1 MSPRSSRL
9 SRVPLLLLVLALA
22 AVLAFAACKDDEKK
36 AGTTPSTGQTPAA
49 GEIDISNVPELADG
63 KMTIGSDIAY
73 APLEFYQTGTETPDG
88 LDVDLAKAI
97 AEALGVDV
105 EFINSGFDGIIEAL
119 NTDEFD
125 AVMSAMTIDADR
137 SKQVDFV
144 PYLNVGEGIVVPT
157 GNPNSIAGLDDL
169 CGLTVAVQLGTVQEK
184 GLKALN
190 DETCGDNDVKIVT
203 FDTNPLAVEDVT
215 TGGADANY
223 SDFPVAF
230 LDAQQSEGRLEV
242 VEPAPNPQPYG
253 IAVRKGSTELKGV
266 LTEALQAVKD
276 SGKYDEVLAA
286 WDLESTALP

>member
-1 MSPRSSRL
+1 MSPRSL
-9 SRVPLLLLVLALA
+9 SRTSLILLVLALA
-22 AVLAFAACKDDEKK
+22 AVLAFAACKDDKK
-36 AGTTPSTGQTPAA
+36 EAGKTPSASPTSAA
-49 GEIDISNVPELADG
+49 IDISGVPELADG
-63 KMTIGSDIAY
+63 KLLIGSDIAY

-97 AEALGVDV
+97 AEALGVQV
-105 EFINSGFDGIIEAL
+105 EFVNSGFDGLNEAL

-266 LTEALQAVKD
+266 LTEALQAIKD

>member
-1 MSPRSSRL
+1 MSPRSL
-9 SRVPLLLLVLALA
+9 SRISLLFLVLALA

-36 AGTTPSTGQTPAA
+36 TGTTPSASPTPAA
-49 GEIDISNVPELADG
+49 IDISGVPELADG
-63 KMTIGSDIAY
+63 KLLIGSDIAY

-97 AEALGVDV
+97 AEALGVEV
-105 EFINSGFDGIIEAL
+105 EFVNSGFDGIIQAL
-119 NTDEFD
+119 NTEEFD
-125 AVMSAMTIDADR
+125 AVMSAMTIDEER
-137 SKQVDFV
+137 SQLVDFV
-144 PYLNVGEGIVVPT
+144 PYLNVGVGIVVPA
-157 GNPNSIAGLDDL
+157 GNPNNIAGLDDL

-184 GLKALN
+184 QLKTLN

-203 FDTNPLAVEDVT
+203 FDTNPLAVEDVV
-215 TGGADANY
+215 TGGADANF

-230 LDAQQSEGRLEV
+230 LDAQQSDGALEV

-266 LTEALQAVKD
+266 LTEALQAVKS
-276 SGKYDEVLAA
+276 SGKYDEVLAK

>member
-1 MSPRSSRL
+1 MSPRSL
-9 SRVPLLLLVLALA
+9 SRISLLVFVLALA
-22 AVLAFAACKDDEKK
+22 AVLAFAACKDDKK
-36 AGTTPSTGQTPAA
+36 EGTTPTA
-49 GEIDISNVPELADG
+49 GEIDISGVPELQDG
-63 KMTIGSDIAY
+63 KLLIGSDIAY

-97 AEALGVDV
+97 AEALGVNV
-105 EFINSGFDGIIEAL
+105 EFINTGFDGIIDAL
-119 NTDEFD
+119 NTEEFD
-125 AVMSAMTIDADR
+125 VIMSAMTIDEER
-137 SKQVDFV
+137 SQQVDFV
-144 PYLNVGEGIVVPT
+144 PYLNVGVGIVVPA

-184 GLKALN
+184 QLKTLN

-215 TGGADANY
+215 TGGADANF

-230 LDAQQSEGRLEV
+230 LDAQQSNGALEV

-266 LTEALQAVKD
+266 LTEALQAIKS
-276 SGKYDEVLAA
+276 SGKYDDVLAA

>member
-1 MSPRSSRL
+1 MSPRSLGRTSL
-9 SRVPLLLLVLALA
+9 ILLALALA
-22 AVLAFAACKDDEKK
+22 AVLAFAACKDDKK
-36 AGTTPSTGQTPAA
+36 EAGKTPSASPTSAA
-49 GEIDISNVPELADG
+49 IDISGVPELADG
-63 KMTIGSDIAY
+63 KLLIGSDIAY

-137 SKQVDFV
+137 SKVVDFV
-144 PYLNVGEGIVVPT
+144 PYLNVGEGIVVPK
-157 GNPNSIAGLDDL
+157 GNPNDIAGLDGL

-203 FDTNPLAVEDVT
+203 FDTNPLAVEDVS

>member
-1 MSPRSSRL
+1 MSPRSL
-9 SRVPLLLLVLALA
+9 SRISLLMFVLALA
-22 AVLAFAACKDDEKK
+22 AVLAFAACKDDKK
-36 AGTTPSTGQTPAA
+36 KPGTTPSPAA
-49 GEIDISNVPELADG
+49 IDISGVPELADG
-63 KMTIGSDIAY
+63 KLLIGSDIAY

-97 AEALGVDV
+97 AEALGVQV
-105 EFINSGFDGIIEAL
+105 EFLNTGFDGIIEAL

-125 AVMSAMTIDADR
+125 VIMSAMTIDEER
-137 SKQVDFV
+137 LQQVDFV
-144 PYLNVGEGIVVPT
+144 PYLSVGVGIVVPA
-157 GNPNSIAGLDDL
+157 GNPNSIAGLDSL

-203 FDTNPLAVEDVT
+203 FDTNPLAVEDVS

-230 LDAQQSEGRLEV
+230 LDAQQSQGRLEV

-253 IAVRKGSTELKGV
+253 IAVRKSSTELKAV
-266 LTEALQAVKD
+266 LTEALQAVKS
-276 SGKYDEVLAA
+276 SGKYDEVLAK
-286 WDLESTALP
+286 WNLESTALP

>member
-1 MSPRSSRL
+1 MSPRSL
-9 SRVPLLLLVLALA
+9 SRTSLILLALALA
-22 AVLAFAACKDDEKK
+22 AVLAFAACKDDKK
-36 AGTTPSTGQTPAA
+36 AGTTPSASPTAA
-49 GEIDISNVPELADG
+49 AIDISGVPELADG
-63 KMTIGSDIAY
+63 KLLIGSDIAY

-97 AEALGVDV
+97 AEALGVQV
-105 EFINSGFDGIIEAL
+105 EFVNSGFDGIIPAL

-137 SKQVDFV
+137 SKLVDFV
-144 PYLNVGEGIVVPT
+144 PYLNVGVGIVVPA

-184 GLKALN
+184 QLKTLN
-190 DETCGDNDVKIVT
+190 DETCADNDVKIVT
-203 FDTNPLAVEDVT
+203 FDTNPLAVADVDS
-215 TGGADANY
+215 GGSDANY

-230 LDAQQSEGRLEV
+230 LDAQQSDGALEV

-253 IAVRKGSTELKGV
+253 IAVRKGSTELKGA
-266 LTEALQAVKD
+266 LTEALQAVKN
-276 SGKYDEVLAA
+276 SGKYDEILAA